1 MFMILSLEQFFAS
14 ALFMLG
20 YIAISLEH
28 RIHTSKSA
36 IALILGASLWL
47 LVATKGGSDFAKDI
61 AHAGSD
67 IFGIVVFLLAA
78 MSLVEVLIHYKFFDV
93 VRGRLLAWHLSERK
107 QFIIISALA
116 FSLSAVIDNLTAT
129 IVMIQMA
136 RQFFRGENLLRVGA
150 AIVIATNAGGAF
162 SPIGDV
168 TTIMLWLAG
177 KFESTEIILGGFLPA
192 VVLFIV
198 ATYLIYK
205 KITPDS
211 FDVQGEV
218 YAESGRSE
226 KIIIGLVFFSFVLPV
241 IMNYFG
247 LPPYL
252 GLLLGL
258 GLVWLTID
266 FVKQVRPRQSHLN
279 ASIEEMIRKTDIPSL
294 KFFIGIL
301 LTVSALGSLGVL
313 QIFSESFYGEEP
325 SSQRIIAGNVG
336 LGVLSAVLDNVPLTA
351 IAIESLPTES
361 SSLWVLLALTVGTG
375 GSLLVIGSAAG
386 VVAMGMLKELNFAK
400 YVMVAFVPALV
411 GYAAAVAIWCLQYF
425 VFGI

>member
-1 MFMILSLEQFFAS
+1 MILSLEQFFAS

-107 QFIIISALA
+107 QFIVISALA